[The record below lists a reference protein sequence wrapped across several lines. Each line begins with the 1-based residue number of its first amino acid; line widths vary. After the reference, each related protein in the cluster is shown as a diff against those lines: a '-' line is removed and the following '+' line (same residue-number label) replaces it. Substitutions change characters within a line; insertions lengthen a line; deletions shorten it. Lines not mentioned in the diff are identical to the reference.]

1 MLDERKCSA
10 ACPLVLLN
18 WFNELTG
25 YGPSHRTP
33 GSGSAAFRGYS
44 PYFFAFAAVF
54 AAGFA
59 LAGVLAA
66 AFFAV
71 AATVAANAVF
81 FAVAALRAARV
92 LLLFATV
99 LWLLLCPL
107 RRLAFFVVMLFD

>member
-1 MLDERKCSA
+1 MI
-10 ACPLVLLN
+10 ACPPLAQLN
-18 WFNELTG
+18 RFNELTG

-33 GSGSAAFRGYS
+33 GSGSAAFRCYS

-54 AAGFA
+54 AAVLA

-107 RRLAFFVVMLFD
+107 RRLALFVVMLFR